1 MRLKHPRCTG
11 WWLQIQTIEV
21 LQISSCGGYGLET
34 RKLPVSSLVAK
45 ERLKCI
51 SVGRMRN
58 ILLIIVLLL
67 VSSCGIRKH
76 IQMSQETE
84 SCSSAQQ
91 VDSSVLSRYMME
103 VAERIATAGFES
115 ISDKNLILE
124 RTIYSEPDCA
134 GAQYVKE
141 VVTATLQ
148 ERVEEKSVHRDSTA
162 SSVKEV
168 IDSSRVRYS
177 ERVQEN
183 TAVTAVDERRG
194 LAWWQT
200 ALIWVGIVSIV
211 ILAVK
216 IIWKLR

>member
-1 MRLKHPRCTG
+1 MMRL
-11 WWLQIQTIEV
+11 
-21 LQISSCGGYGLET
+21 
-34 RKLPVSSLVAK
+34 
-45 ERLKCI
+45 
-51 SVGRMRN
+51 
-58 ILLIIVLLL
+58 LLIIVLLL
-67 VSSCGIRKH
+67 GFGSCGIRKN

-84 SCSSAQQ
+84 SCSSAQE
-91 VDSSVLSRYMME
+91 VDSSALSRYMME
-103 VAERIATAGFES
+103 IAERTATAGFES

-124 RTIYSEPDCA
+124 RTIYSEPDST